1 MKPGQVLDA
10 VVDQHGVDVIV
21 ELLSP
26 RRKSVLRVDD
36 RLKGTEGPETIFAVA
51 SKSGGYCLVV
61 KAREDADAG
70 SFQVVLAA
78 RRQAGAADRLRAA
91 GEEAFSRAEVQRFS
105 FLRDAVAPYQE
116 ALADFQKLGLR
127 DRAASASYWLGRV
140 HFALGDAPSALRFLG
155 AAATAWSG
163 RKEEAIALNA
173 SAFPFAAMGDSK
185 SGFAAAHRAQEI
197 ARRFGDRHLEA
208 GIYNNLGVV
217 YEFRGELREALGA
230 FASAIAEWRAEP
242 NPRELAKSLTN
253 IAELHLLVGQP
264 EDALAAAN
272 EAVTIESGRHDADTE
287 APSLRA
293 QGRAFARLDRR
304 AEALEALKSAL
315 RLDQQMGL
323 RSEEVFAL
331 LAIGTEE
338 LDSGE
343 LKKAH
348 ETFDQALTAAQV
360 SRQDQLV
367 AGALDRLGK
376 VQGLEGDGAS
386 GLKLLGQAE
395 DLYGRLGDSES
406 VAASRYERAL
416 ILYRSRHF
424 PEALAVLETAL
435 PLLETLR
442 LQPGSSASRAS
453 FIASHHDIFELDVDL
468 RMQLHDVAGAFEV
481 SERARARAILDEL
494 AEARAKIRIGVDPA
508 LLGRQAELETRLA
521 WLDQHRTKAEADPL
535 AGEIQSVN
543 AELAVIEAN
552 IRTGSPKYASL
563 SKPPIESLA
572 AVQREILD
580 EDTALLAYSLGEERS
595 YLWLIRR
602 GSVETRELPAKKE
615 IERLAHAVIDSFS
628 QAPQRA
634 KAAALD
640 RAFSQLGRA
649 VLGPVAGALG
659 KDRLLIV
666 ADGALQRVPFAALP
680 VPSPLGGVER
690 PLLFDHEIVNLPSA
704 SVLALLRQETANRAR
719 PPKTVAVLGDGV
731 YNRDDKR
738 LPEAVRRAPRV
749 APAAPLGDLERSARD
764 LGIAG
769 FDRLPASKEEADAI
783 LRLVPPGQGLEAL
796 GFDANRQLA
805 TSRELA
811 QYQVVHYATH
821 AVADLPHPELSGIVL
836 SLFDSAGR
844 SQNGFLR
851 AYEIYNLNLPVDLV
865 VLSACRTA
873 VGPEIRGEGLSGLT
887 RGFMYAGAPRVL
899 VSLWNV
905 SDKGTARLM
914 ERFYRNLLRQG
925 MRPAA
930 ALRAAQLEMLQD
942 AAWKAPYY
950 WAGFILQGEW
960 R

>member
-1 MKPGQVLDA
+1 
-10 VVDQHGVDVIV
+10 
-21 ELLSP
+21 
-26 RRKSVLRVDD
+26 
-36 RLKGTEGPETIFAVA
+36 
-51 SKSGGYCLVV
+51 
-61 KAREDADAG
+61 
-70 SFQVVLAA
+70 
-78 RRQAGAADRLRAA
+78 
-91 GEEAFSRAEVQRFS
+91 
-105 FLRDAVAPYQE
+105 
-116 ALADFQKLGLR
+116 
-127 DRAASASYWLGRV
+127 
-140 HFALGDAPSALRFLG
+140 
-155 AAATAWSG
+155 
-163 RKEEAIALNA
+163 
-173 SAFPFAAMGDSK
+173 MGDSK

-197 ARRFGDRHLEA
+197 AQRFGDRHLEA

-242 NPRELAKSLTN
+242 NPRELAKSLAN
-253 IAELHLLVGQP
+253 IAELHLLVGQS
-264 EDALAAAN
+264 EDALATAN
-272 EAVTIESGRHDADTE
+272 EAVRIESGRHDADAE

-293 QGRAFARLDRR
+293 QGRAFARLGRR
-304 AEALEALKSAL
+304 AEALTALKSAL
-315 RLDQQMGL
+315 QLDRQTGN

-348 ETFDQALTAAQV
+348 ETFDQALTAAQA

-376 VQGLEGDGAS
+376 VHGLEGDGAD
-386 GLKLLGQAE
+386 GLTLLGQAE
-395 DLYGRLGDSES
+395 DLYQRLGDSES

-416 ILYRSRHF
+416 ILYRSRRL

-453 FIASHHDIFELDVDL
+453 FLASHHDIFELDIDL
-468 RMQLHDVAGAFEV
+468 RMQLHDVAGAFAV
-481 SERARARAILDEL
+481 SERARARAVLDEL
-494 AEARAKIRIGVDPA
+494 AEARAKIRNGVDSS
-508 LLGRQAELETRLA
+508 LLSRQEALETRLA
-521 WLDQHRTKAEADPL
+521 WLDQHRTQAEAAPL

-543 AELAVIEAN
+543 AELAMIEAN

-563 SKPPIESLA
+563 SEPPIESLA
-572 AVQREILD
+572 AVQKEILD
-580 EDTALLAYSLGEERS
+580 KDKDKDTALLAYSLGEERS

-602 GSVETRELPAKKE
+602 GSVETRELPAQKE

-628 QAPQRA
+628 QVPQRA
-634 KAAALD
+634 QAAALD

-704 SVLALLRQETANRAR
+704 SVLALLRQETAHRAR

-731 YNRDDKR
+731 YNRDDER
-738 LPEAVRRAPRV
+738 LPEAVRRAPRI
-749 APAAPLGDLERSARD
+749 APAAPLSDLERSARD

-769 FDRLPASKEEADAI
+769 FDRLKASREEAEAI
-783 LRLVPPGQGLEAL
+783 LRLVPPGQGLKAL
-796 GFDANRQLA
+796 GFDANLQLA
-805 TSRELA
+805 TSGELA
-811 QYQVVHYATH
+811 QYQVVHFATH
-821 AVADLPHPELSGIVL
+821 AIADLQHPELSGIVL

-844 SQNGFLR
+844 PQNGFLR

-873 VGPEIRGEGLSGLT
+873 VGPEIRGEGSSGLT

-905 SDKGTARLM
+905 SDKATARLM
-914 ERFYRNLLRQG
+914 ERFYRNLLHQG

-960 R
+960 H